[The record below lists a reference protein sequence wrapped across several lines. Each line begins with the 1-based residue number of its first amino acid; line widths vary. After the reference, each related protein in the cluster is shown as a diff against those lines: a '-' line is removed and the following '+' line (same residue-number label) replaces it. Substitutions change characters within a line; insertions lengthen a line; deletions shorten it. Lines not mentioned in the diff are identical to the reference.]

1 MLSHAARYNCQVPG
15 DKAARYNCQVPG
27 EQVIKVQLPST
38 RRAYARVTPR
48 VPTEYQAQRCGDAGF
63 QYQARLCRKQRYQA
77 MYHTEP
83 TPGVSPRDPNMWSTG
98 SERMRKNHVTRMQCI
113 HIKSR
118 THVRNCQAH
127 NRKLARRTFKWKKRF
142 GPPPRR
148 WAIISVMPPG
158 GCHRRLIK
166 RFEHLNDAASPCAV
180 LHRPIFRHAV

>member
-1 MLSHAARYNCQVPG
+1 M
-15 DKAARYNCQVPG
+15 
-27 EQVIKVQLPST
+27 IKVQLPST

-118 THVRNCQAH
+118 THVRNCQAQISKT
-127 NRKLARRTFKWKKRF
+127 NTQMEKAFR
-142 GPPPRR
+142 PPSQ
-148 WAIISVMPPG
+148 AVG
-158 GCHRRLIK
+158 HHQC
-166 RFEHLNDAASPCAV
+166 DAAWGLSQTTCKKVHEQAHGQRKTVGAVSPSAV
-180 LHRPIFRHAV
+180 LHRPHTSARLNDGVPKNKLKSIRIRSSRVR